1 MDVAAALAWQ
11 IVTDHRRRT
20 DREGRGAGQSRNGP
34 AMDGLIDRHETL
46 RLEVDRL
53 TEQLDEQRRLLAEVR
68 QQIIEVERGT

>member
-1 MDVAAALAWQ
+1 
-11 IVTDHRRRT
+11 
-20 DREGRGAGQSRNGP
+20 
-34 AMDGLIDRHETL
+34 MDGLMERHETL